1 MNERVQYLKRGLV
14 RELYGMD
21 IHQSWLELQ
30 SAKENSVFH
39 NCDVNQ
45 GQKVSC
51 RIIAIEKPHPGVPAK
66 PFLKGKVWSWF
77 WWKKPSPFNS
87 KKTPFS
93 QKSYHHCVPPAQKG
107 KKNTW
112 TSSPWTPWIPQ
123 KKKKHYQVPPPPI
136 IPHHPSIL
144 GPLGEFCRVM
154 ACNCRFMANSS
165 ASWRIPGGWRWRV
178 TFLRQTGNSPKISL
192 LGGHCHP
199 GWGR

>member
-1 MNERVQYLKRGLV
+1 MNGRVQYLKRGLV

-123 KKKKHYQVPPPPI
+123 KKKTLPSPPPA
-136 IPHHPSIL
+136 HHPSSSLHPGSTGWIL
-144 GPLGEFCRVM
+144 PRHGLQLSLHGQQLRLLAHPRWLAMTGDIFEANREF
-154 ACNCRFMANSS
+154 
-165 ASWRIPGGWRWRV
+165 
-178 TFLRQTGNSPKISL
+178 PKISL